1 MEKRIDGPV
10 FYFSKK
16 IPTSLDCFI
25 DRFNLVDFEQIDLII
40 EDKIFIEDIS
50 FSKLLSLSE
59 RNCLLVECVNCDF
72 LDNIEDRPRCKIHV
86 YRYDKKDN
94 LYL

>member
-1 MEKRIDGPV
+1 MEKIIDGPV

-16 IPTSLDCFI
+16 IPTLLDRLI

-59 RNCLLVECVNCDF
+59 NNCLIVECINCDF
-72 LDNIEDRPRCKIHV
+72 IDNIGDRPRCQIYV
-86 YRYDKKDN
+86 YRYDKKDK